1 MACLHFSQFLQ
12 NFIFPKFMGNTL
24 TYIWWVFE
32 DLEETEILLYIYI
45 YIYVFL
51 HQALQALFRCSTVL
65 EEIIYINYDNEA
77 KEWVQK
83 RDITNVL
90 LVDNNI
96 SNIDD
101 GN

>member
-1 MACLHFSQFLQ
+1 MSLRRFGR
-12 NFIFPKFMGNTL
+12 NRNIV
-24 TYIWWVFE
+24 I
-32 DLEETEILLYIYI
+32 YIYI

-51 HQALQALFRCSTVL
+51 HQALQALFRCNTVL

-101 GN
+101 DN